1 MSPKL
6 IRLSKFMSLVLR
18 HRAQAFGL
26 VPDAEGFVPLE
37 ALVAIV
43 EKNSSLR
50 AGRAEILTVVEHSQ
64 PQRFEL
70 RGELIRATYGHSLK
84 SEAPIRYPVVIPPPT
99 LFHGTHP
106 QAIPNIRASGLRA
119 MQRQYVHLSTTLE
132 RAREVARRQTKTPA
146 ILIIRAQAAH
156 AAGIVFHSPE
166 PKHYLARAIPPE
178 FILFPETS
186 YDDPA

>member
-1 MSPKL
+1 MPPNL

-26 VPDAEGFVPLE
+26 TPDAEGFVPLE
-37 ALVAIV
+37 ILVAIV
-43 EKNSSLR
+43 EGKSSLQ
-50 AGRAEILTVVEHSQ
+50 AGRAEIVTVVEQGQ
-64 PQRFEL
+64 PKRFEL
-70 RGELIRATYGHSLK
+70 RDGLIRATYGHSLGLE
-84 SEAPIRYPVVIPPPT
+84 SPIRYPPVMPPPT

-106 QAIPNIRASGLRA
+106 QAVPNIRADGLRA

-132 RAREVARRQTKTPA
+132 RAREVARRRTRTPV

-166 PKHYLARAIPPE
+166 PKHFLARAIPPE
-178 FILFPETS
+178 FILFP
-186 YDDPA
+186 DAD